1 VDMEETLQQ
10 QPVGMAPGELA
21 GGMNRP
27 TRPPS
32 GALECEEE
40 LGAWGPGAAQSVYAA
55 RHAPPPRTKWTRLVP
70 HPVLIGHAASLIP
83 Y

>member
-1 VDMEETLQQ
+1 VDVEETLQQ

-40 LGAWGPGAAQSVYAA
+40 LGAWGLGAAQSVYAA
-55 RHAPPPRTKWTRLVP
+55 RRGPGRRPSEAEELLPS
-70 HPVLIGHAASLIP
+70 GHEFMREGVR
-83 Y
+83 